1 MQLLVGRMP
10 GLQVMPPSTDEMSRR
25 LAEQIEAILYG
36 TYAANDAPIQ
46 LRHAAYNSFILRRG
60 LIYAWWDDNEYRA
73 RFRSCTPDNFFP
85 IYDGDE
91 IVECIYVQRRR
102 TTELQRIY
110 PKVASEIYDDPG
122 QMVVQ
127 VTGSDLARFSA
138 KGQTTVIDWFD
149 KRGNFARLMGDA
161 FFEMPLGYG
170 FGRIPFVE
178 FPCYPVEG
186 EQEPLGLL
194 DQLVELNQYLDQLLS
209 QRADVLRKYSNPPIL
224 DEDTG
229 QAPELIKRAIASDG
243 SVIPMKRGG
252 NLRLLNWEGTPADFE
267 TQYQAV
273 MDTMYDLAGK
283 PRSAFGQ
290 TVTNQSGVVTNLT
303 LTPTLQS
310 NEDHETVWG
319 HGLKQLNE
327 MLLRLWENFSSA
339 EVIEFK
345 GYSEGL
351 KSGPR
356 LYSVSMVG
364 SAIGGWYENRIKW
377 PSAIRTDDPVYVQ
390 NQLARLQ
397 SQPPSVSLYTHLE
410 EMGVE
415 DVEAELDRIAAQLE
429 DVRLNPQGLET
440 LVNSVSTL
448 QGSMDPAA
456 QAISGD
462 LSTPASSKEGMNGAL
477 EASGSPYAQNPVAPP
492 A

>member
-1 MQLLVGRMP
+1 
-10 GLQVMPPSTDEMSRR
+10 MPPGTDEISRR
-25 LAEQIEAILYG
+25 MAEGIEAILYG
-36 TYAANDAPIQ
+36 TYRANDAAIH
-46 LRHAAYNSFILRRG
+46 LRNAAYNSFILRRG
-60 LIYAWWDDNEYRA
+60 LIYVWWDDIQYRA
-73 RFRSCTPDNFFP
+73 RFRSCTPDNFYP
-85 IYDGDE
+85 VYDGDE
-91 IVECIYVQRRR
+91 IVECIYASRRR
-102 TTELQRIY
+102 TVELQRTY
-110 PKVASEIYDDPG
+110 PQFAGLISDDPG
-122 QMVVQ
+122 QLVTQ

-138 KGQTTVIDWFD
+138 QGQTTVIDWFD
-149 KRGNFARLMGDA
+149 AQGNFARLMGDA
-161 FFEMPLGYG
+161 FVEMPLGYG
-170 FGRIPFVE
+170 FGSIPFVE

-186 EQEPLGLL
+186 EQEPMNLI

-252 NLRLLNWEGTPADFE
+252 NLRLLNWEGTPADFD

-273 MDTMYDLAGK
+273 MDTLYDLAGK

-319 HGLKQLNE
+319 HRLQQLNE
-327 MLLRLWENFSSA
+327 MLLRLWESFSA
-339 EVIEFK
+339 TEVIEFK
-345 GYSEGL
+345 GYREGL

-356 LYSVSMVG
+356 LYQVSMTG
-364 SAIGGWYENRIKW
+364 QEIGGWYENRIKW

-390 NQLARLQ
+390 NQLSQLQ
-397 SQPPSVSLYTHLE
+397 SQPPALSLYTFLE
-410 EMGVE
+410 NMGVE

-440 LVNSVSTL
+440 LVSAVSGL
-448 QGSMDPAA
+448 QGATDPAA
-456 QAISGD
+456 QDIQGD
-462 LSTPASSKEGMNGAL
+462 ILEGVEPTDNTEAMNGAL
-477 EASGSPYAQNPVAPP
+477 EASGSPFAQNPVGLP